1 MKMADSQLLDKIA
14 QLSDEELKAALE
26 KHGENVGPITSST
39 RYLFERLLRKKEG
52 KPDIGDALPNSV
64 EGKGDGSTEDSG
76 VGNNKENGGLALQPQ
91 KPEVH
96 VFFGVFPPDNADV
109 SSDPDFQLVHTDK
122 MSCLAMMKKYRGSR
136 FKAFRSYEEAL
147 QFAENGPEVAITQD
161 TNGLDGNVN
170 AERPSPFRGPKSQ
183 DLVKFRKSIEKDDV
197 TYFTKCI
204 NENPRY
210 LVSSGDTPAILQEGS
225 RYNALH
231 VACRNNRA
239 QYAAEVLSTVSKV
252 DFFQKLYPD
261 DTLESSERRS
271 AFLLDL
277 YLNTPD
283 KGLNE
288 TPLHFASKHGSLECV
303 RILTSYPACN
313 KGRRNKFGQTP
324 SEIICSRVN
333 SSTSKVRE
341 DIQCL
346 LGEQFYIPLF
356 RDDDHCLLPEIG
368 RPWSPILASPTSPM
382 TQDQLL
388 MSSCSSSSPMSPIS
402 PSLRVRG
409 YAGPMS
415 PSQAETLYRCWKEN
429 AVSSPSRHSK
439 GRVASLRLTDQDKG
453 LERIG
458 RDLAADQGIS
468 WNEYWEFLGDFANFR
483 TEQGLQKLEVFLKD
497 KYKKLM
503 HERGQI
509 DEEELAMKLNE
520 EVRWEE
526 EGQSPPEG
534 EGEASVSKLN
544 DSRVSK
550 SSRSTMS
557 ELCQELEALRLN
569 VSLSPQYE
577 GSGFKSAS
585 SKFLEN
591 WKEKEERQERGQL
604 EGTSQAEEDPASEQ
618 LSYIMKSIRVAA
630 RRLAEVLG
638 DLAQD
643 LQSST
648 VANFSVTKT
657 IRTKLKPEILC
668 LKNVVSK
675 CCTKELKTELEFGF
689 IHVLLAFKATET
701 IQENLTSSD
710 ICTLAETLKV
720 FVSHLNFIQ
729 VHSSDEED
737 AAKPDI
743 TLEEKKVACE
753 HFSCVVK
760 CLEKALNIA
769 YNNCNS
775 DMQDCVSENGLK
787 VHLMQMGDCRCRW
800 DIESEEH
807 THISEASSTPATTTK
822 YGKAF
827 NFLHQTLFSNNRKNS
842 QEAQSQAK
850 DEAKEA
856 VVKKLTFDED
866 GEEVIEASLRIRQ
879 NGDISER
886 LVNCTSSGAKEGQN
900 TKAAVDEKGGYAGD
914 NDSFETAPS
923 SVDEDMVTPEEGI
936 KVYMHG
942 LEASKVDVDVMA
954 ALGDMRINDEKFPH
968 LAQWYYLM
976 SSHSPAE
983 RNSWASPYYC
993 RSRRASTS
1001 FSTLS
1006 KLTDPNTPDSRR
1018 RSFVDAAT
1026 PRILFA

>member
-1 MKMADSQLLDKIA
+1 MADAQFLDKIA
-14 QLSDEELKAALE
+14 QLSDEELKTALE
-26 KHGENVGPITSST
+26 KHGESVGPITSST

-52 KPDIGDALPNSV
+52 KPDIGDAPPNSA
-64 EGKGDGSTEDSG
+64 EGKVDSSTE
-76 VGNNKENGGLALQPQ
+76 GNCGNENGGLALQPQ

-96 VFFGVFPPDNADV
+96 VYFGVFPPDNVDV
-109 SSDPDFQLVHTDK
+109 SGDPDFQLVYTDK

-147 QFAENGPEVAITQD
+147 QFAENGPDVAITQD
-161 TNGLDGNVN
+161 TGNGPDGNLN

-183 DLVKFRKSIEKDDV
+183 DLVKFRKSIEKDDMS
-197 TYFTKCI
+197 YFMKCI

-231 VACRNNRA
+231 VACRNNKA

-261 DTLESSERRS
+261 DTPESSERRS
-271 AFLLDL
+271 TFLLDL

-303 RILTSYPACN
+303 RVLTSYPACN

-324 SEIICSRVN
+324 SDIICSRVN
-333 SSTSKVRE
+333 NSTSKVRE

-368 RPWSPILASPTSPM
+368 RPWSPNLDSPTSPL

-388 MSSCSSSSPMSPIS
+388 LSSCSSASPMSPIS

-415 PSQAETLYRCWKEN
+415 PSQAEILYRCWKEN
-429 AVSSPSRHSK
+429 AVSSPTRHSK

-458 RDLAADQGIS
+458 RELAADKGIS

-483 TEQGLQKLEVFLKD
+483 TEQGLQKLEVFLKE

-503 HERGQI
+503 QERGQVST
-509 DEEELAMKLNE
+509 EELAMKLNE

-526 EGQSPPEG
+526 EQSPAHG
-534 EGEASVSKLN
+534 EGEASPAKLN
-544 DSRVSK
+544 DSCVSK

-569 VSLSPQYE
+569 VSLSPQYD
-577 GSGFKSAS
+577 GPGFKSAS

-604 EGTSQAEEDPASEQ
+604 EGKLQGEEDPASEQ

-675 CCTKELKTELEFGF
+675 CCTKELQTELEFGF
-689 IHVLLAFKATET
+689 IHILLAFKATEI

-710 ICTLAETLKV
+710 ISTLAETLKV

-743 TLEEKKVACE
+743 TYEEKRVASD

-760 CLEKALNIA
+760 SLEKALNIA

-775 DMQDCVSENGLK
+775 DIQDCVNENGIKL
-787 VHLMQMGDCRCRW
+787 HLMQMGDCRCRW
-800 DIESEEH
+800 DVQSEEH
-807 THISEASSTPATTTK
+807 MHIPGAVSTPATASK

-842 QEAQSQAK
+842 EEPQSRAK

-856 VVKKLTFDED
+856 IVKKLTFDEE
-866 GEEVIEASLRIRQ
+866 GEEVIEASLKIRQ
-879 NGDISER
+879 DGDISETLINR
-886 LVNCTSSGAKEGQN
+886 TSDGAKEEE
-900 TKAAVDEKGGYAGD
+900 KAQGAANEKEDYAGD

-923 SVDEDMVTPEEGI
+923 SVHEDMITPEEGI
-936 KVYMHG
+936 EVYMHG
-942 LEASKVDVDVMA
+942 SFLDPLSLVAVSYVLCLVFI
-954 ALGDMRINDEKFPH
+954 LIYP
-968 LAQWYYLM
+968 LAN
-976 SSHSPAE
+976 
-983 RNSWASPYYC
+983 R
-993 RSRRASTS
+993 
-1001 FSTLS
+1001 F
-1006 KLTDPNTPDSRR
+1006 
-1018 RSFVDAAT
+1018 
-1026 PRILFA
+1026 